1 MRSLIH
7 FSEAEAVSKRGLQRK
22 YTCDGQNVAPPLELS
37 DVPNGSKSIAVIC
50 EDPDAPSGTFTHW
63 VLYDVPASK
72 HTIAERALVG
82 KAGMNDFGN
91 TGFGGPCP
99 PKKDGAHHY
108 HFHVYA
114 LDTTSLGP
122 PGLSKQDALAAM
134 EGHVL
139 DEVMLPC
146 FRPHSAVGQNP
157 SLSLP

>member
-1 MRSLIH
+1 MALR
-7 FSEAEAVSKRGLQRK
+7 VSSPAFADGAAIPRK

-37 DVPNGSKSIAVIC
+37 GVPNGSKSIAVIC
-50 EDPDAPSGTFTHW
+50 EDPGAPSGTFTHW

-72 HTIAERALVG
+72 HTIAERALAG
-82 KAGMNDFGN
+82 KAGMNDFGD

-122 PGLSKQDALAAM
+122 PGLSKHDALAAM

-139 DEVMLPC
+139 DEGELIGTYK
-146 FRPHSAVGQNP
+146 RASA
-157 SLSLP
+157 